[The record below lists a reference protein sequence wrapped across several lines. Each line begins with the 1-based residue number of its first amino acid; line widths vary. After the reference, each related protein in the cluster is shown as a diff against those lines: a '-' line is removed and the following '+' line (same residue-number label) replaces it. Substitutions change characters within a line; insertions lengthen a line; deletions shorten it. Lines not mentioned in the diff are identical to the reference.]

1 MLNFF
6 SLPYYEIKP
15 LHIFTSQ
22 GNGVNGLRPNWE
34 KAILITGPFTAP
46 QTGMVTLHTHGTNDR
61 EGNNVYI
68 NNHYIGEIHCWTGC
82 NSTVASYILGKG
94 DTIEF
99 SNLWTTC
106 YFIPFD

>member
-1 MLNFF
+1 
-6 SLPYYEIKP
+6 
-15 LHIFTSQ
+15 
-22 GNGVNGLRPNWE
+22 
-34 KAILITGPFTAP
+34 
-46 QTGMVTLHTHGTNDR
+46 MVTLHTHG
-61 EGNNVYI
+61 NNSSAGDKENYIYI
-68 NNHYIGEIHCWTGC
+68 NNHCIGEIHCWTGC